1 MLKPLSFCP
10 FKYWI
15 WMFIGFPFNQFGIW
29 WCSHWLHQI
38 LIDMWVTITR
48 HSWIPWWGIPGTMFI
63 GYWTCHELMDPPI
76 SSLQLCEST
85 QSIQST
91 LDVPQNMG
99 VSWPGGGPH
108 LLKHTHTHH
117 PQVGGHWRPL
127 HIYHINLSL
136 SMFVL
141 MVQSLRCKKG
151 YTIIPIFIIFQGC
164 NPTCT

>member
-63 GYWTCHELMDPPI
+63 GYWTCHELMDPPSVHCSFVNPHNPYNPRWMYPKI
-76 SSLQLCEST
+76 WVFLGLVE
-85 QSIQST
+85 
-91 LDVPQNMG
+91 VPICWN
-99 VSWPGGGPH
+99 
-108 LLKHTHTHH
+108 THTHH